1 MILLLDI
8 GNSYLKWCSHEG
20 LRRGEIIREA
30 YGADIGA
37 WLNRCWQDSEQPA
50 SVWISSVAGEKVD
63 AEVSRWIRRN
73 WLIESKFI
81 VSRRA
86 QADVVNG
93 YHQPEQLGVDRWMAL
108 LAGRAIS
115 HQPCLIVDCG
125 TATTIDAMDAEGRH
139 LGGLIIPGLEMMKES
154 LLGGTAISKFEEAE
168 LIDFVAT
175 DTASAILSG
184 GINATK
190 SLINEMR
197 DRLSKKLGQPVLS
210 LLTGGAAGQLLD
222 GVLMPK
228 RHEPNLVLNGVAIVA
243 GLRDNA

>member
-1 MILLLDI
+1 MNLLLDV
-8 GNSYLKWCSHEG
+8 GNSYLKWCSYEG
-20 LRRGEIIREA
+20 LRKGEIFREA
-30 YGADIGA
+30 YGADIGGR
-37 WLNRCWQDSEQPA
+37 LDRCWQNIEQPA

-63 AEVSRWIRRN
+63 AEVSRWVRRN
-73 WLIESKFI
+73 WLIESEFV

-86 QADVVNG
+86 QAGVVNG
-93 YHQPEQLGVDRWMAL
+93 YRQPEQLGVDRWMAL

-139 LGGLIIPGLEMMKES
+139 LGGLIIPGLAMMRES
-154 LLGGTAISKFEEAE
+154 LLGGTAILEFEDAE
-168 LIDFVAT
+168 SIDFVAT

-184 GINATK
+184 GINATR

-197 DRLSKKLGQPVLS
+197 DRLSKKLDQPVLS

-222 GVLMPK
+222 GVMLPK
-228 RHEPNLVLNGVAIVA
+228 QHEPNLVLNGVAIVA
-243 GLRDNA
+243 GMRDNA

>member
-1 MILLLDI
+1 MNLLLDV
-8 GNSYLKWCSHEG
+8 GNSYLKWCSYEG
-20 LRRGEIIREA
+20 LRKGEIFREA
-30 YGADIGA
+30 YGADIGV
-37 WLNRCWQDSEQPA
+37 WLDRCWQNIEQPA

-63 AEVSRWIRRN
+63 TEVSRWVRRN
-73 WLIESKFI
+73 WLIESEFV

-86 QADVVNG
+86 QAGVVNG
-93 YHQPEQLGVDRWMAL
+93 YRQPEQLGVDRWMAL

-125 TATTIDAMDAEGRH
+125 TATTIDAIDAEGRH

-154 LLGGTAISKFEEAE
+154 LLGGTAILELEDAE
-168 LIDFVAT
+168 SIDFVAT

-197 DRLSKKLGQPVLS
+197 DRLSKKLDQPVLS

-222 GVLMPK
+222 GVLLPK

>member
-1 MILLLDI
+1 M
-8 GNSYLKWCSHEG
+8 
-20 LRRGEIIREA
+20 REA
-30 YGADIGA
+30 YGADIDG
-37 WLNRCWQDSEQPA
+37 WLNQCWKNLEQPA
-50 SVWISSVAGEKVD
+50 SVWISSVAGEKVN

-73 WLIESKFI
+73 WMIESEFI
-81 VSRRA
+81 VSRRV
-86 QADVVNG
+86 QAGVVNG
-93 YHQPEQLGVDRWMAL
+93 YREPEQLGVDRWMAL

-139 LGGLIIPGLEMMKES
+139 LGGLIIPGLDMMKES
-154 LLGGTAISKFEEAE
+154 LLGGTAISRYEEAE
-168 LIDFVAT
+168 SIDFVAT

-197 DRLSKKLGQPVLS
+197 DRLSKKLDQPVLS

-228 RHEPNLVLNGVAIVA
+228 RHEPNLVLNGVAIAA
-243 GLRDNA
+243 GLRGNA

>member
-1 MILLLDI
+1 MILLLDV

-20 LRRGEIIREA
+20 LLRDEIFREA
-30 YGADIGA
+30 YGADTSG
-37 WLNRCWQDSEQPA
+37 WMNRCWKNLEQPA
-50 SVWISSVAGEKVD
+50 SVWISSVADENVN
-63 AEVSRWIRRN
+63 AEISRWIRRN
-73 WLIESKFI
+73 WLIESEFV
-81 VSRRA
+81 VSRRT
-86 QADVVNG
+86 QAGVMNG
-93 YHQPEQLGVDRWMAL
+93 YRQPEQLGVDRWMAL

-154 LLGGTAISKFEEAE
+154 LLGGTSISKFEEAKS
-168 LIDFVAT
+168 IDFVAT

-197 DRLSKKLGQPVLS
+197 DRLSKKLDQPVLS

-222 GVLMPK
+222 GMLMPK